1 MDNVARIPL
10 LAILQRAHEIM
21 NVLNEIL
28 GNGTKMSDEY
38 NTRNIMPGEMALER
52 AISLA
57 NLLYMISRV
66 EFTQGYLCDTI

>member
-1 MDNVARIPL
+1 
-10 LAILQRAHEIM
+10 M

-28 GNGTKMSDEY
+28 GNETKMPDEY

-52 AISLA
+52 AISFA
-57 NLLYMISRV
+57 NPLYMISRV